1 MKYKFRTKPYKHQVR
16 GIKFAMKQFKNG
28 HGVAFLFEPR
38 TGKTKTTIDTLAIL
52 HKKHGVRRALVVAP
66 NRVMGTWVDE
76 IHTHA
81 PLTVQTIVWDAE
93 ARKSP
98 LPRTLGPYDMQVVI
112 VNFEAFATPGKRTP
126 SGRRSKASGRFKHR
140 KELQKWFSGV
150 DAPAAAVID
159 EGHKI
164 KSPSGKTSNMIVS
177 MAPMFPFRF
186 LLTGT
191 PITKAKR
198 AFDIYMQWK
207 WVNPDRFNSWG
218 STVEDFRN
226 HTGRW
231 ISKNGFPQWTGPK
244 PRGMRDLQKGLHAD
258 GLVIRREDCF
268 DLPPKDE
275 RVIHV
280 KLKKSAKHYD
290 EMAREMVTRLEN
302 GDIAEASIPLVVTL
316 RLLQITS
323 GFVGV
328 QEPHPRN
335 PDKMI
340 SRPVRVGYEK
350 LEALEEILVEE
361 VIEREEKVVIAAR
374 FVPDLNAIEAMA
386 KGLKMP
392 VWSIR
397 GGVPRAVSDDAVR
410 AFKKHDDGPA
420 VMVVQ
425 PQAASLGID
434 LSTASHMIWF
444 SLTDSWVNYTQTCD
458 RIALSRKSTT
468 FTYLLGEGTVD
479 ELTYAALQL
488 DGDVSKEILRRPD
501 MILRKS

>member
-1 MKYKFRTKPYKHQVR
+1 MSKYKFRTRPYKHQVQ
-16 GIKFAMKQFKNG
+16 GIKFAMRQFQEG

-52 HKKHGVRRALVVAP
+52 HKKYGVRRALIVAP
-66 NRVMGTWVDE
+66 NRVLGTWVDE
-76 IHTHA
+76 IHIHC
-81 PLTVQTIVWDAE
+81 PLTVQTIVWDKD
-93 ARKSP
+93 ARKNP
-98 LPRTLGPYDMQVVI
+98 LPKALGPYDMQVII
-112 VNFEAFATPGKRTP
+112 VNFEAFSTPGKRLA
-126 SGRRSKASGRFKHR
+126 SGRRSRASGRFKHR
-140 KELQKWFSGV
+140 KILADWFAGV
-150 DAPAAAVID
+150 DAPPAAVID

-177 MAPMFPFRF
+177 MRTMFPFRF

-191 PITKAKR
+191 PITKAKK
-198 AFDIYMQWK
+198 AHDVYMQWQ
-207 WVNPDRFNSWG
+207 WVNPERFSAWG
-218 STVEDFRN
+218 ATVDDFRN
-226 HTGRW
+226 HTGKW
-231 ISKNGFPQWTGPK
+231 ISRNGFPQWVGAK
-244 PRGMRDLQKGLHAD
+244 PNGMRDLQRGLHTD
-258 GLVIRREDCF
+258 GLVIRRDECF
-268 DLPPKDE
+268 DLPPRDDRII
-275 RVIHV
+275 RVP
-280 KLKKSAKHYD
+280 LKESAKHYD

-316 RLLQITS
+316 RLLQIAS

-350 LEALEEILVEE
+350 LTVLEELMVEE
-361 VIEREEKVVIAAR
+361 VLERDEKVVIAAR
-374 FVPDLNAIEAMA
+374 FIPDLNAIEELC
-386 KGLKMP
+386 KGLKVP

-397 GGVPRAVSDDAVR
+397 GGVPRATSDDNVR
-410 AFKKHDDGPA
+410 AFKRHEDAG

-425 PQAASLGID
+425 PQAAALGID
-434 LSTASHMIWF
+434 LSTAAHMIWY

-479 ELTYAALQL
+479 ELIHETLQL
-488 DGDVSKEILRRPD
+488 DGDVSRQILTKPES
-501 MILRKS
+501 ILRK